1 MLFAV
6 QLNLVSRLREQFDPL
21 AFSGWQGVMI
31 AALPAAL
38 WLIFQPKVQAEF
50 GSAEMLGLLFVL
62 GPLGSGLSMSAQILI
77 QTRLSGAQAALLYI
91 LSPVLSAIFAAV
103 IPDRTGA
110 VEPITPQM
118 VVGGAI
124 VILSILAVKL
134 TEGRRKRG
142 ERAQ

>member
-1 MLFAV
+1 M

-38 WLIFQPKVQAEF
+38 WLIFQPEAQAEF

-91 LSPVLSAIFAAV
+91 LSPVLSAIFTAV

-142 ERAQ
+142 ERTQ